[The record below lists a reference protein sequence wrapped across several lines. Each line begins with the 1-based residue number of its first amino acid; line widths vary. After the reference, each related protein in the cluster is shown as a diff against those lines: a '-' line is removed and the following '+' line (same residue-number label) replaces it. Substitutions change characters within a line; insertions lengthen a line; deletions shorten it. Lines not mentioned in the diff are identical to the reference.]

1 MEKRNKLVAVIFLAF
16 ILIVPA
22 VTVVRDLVAPAE
34 SGLSEAEQKV
44 LENNGSLQKED
55 GDESES
61 GEEMETAQEDV
72 GAEQEDGAPVE
83 EAVGFARLQNI
94 LNSFTERLFGRTRL
108 IAFNTELTSLITG
121 GTYIESTQVLLGKND
136 MFFYKTELDGHPIW
150 DYMGINHFTDEELA
164 AIADNLVATRDYL
177 ASRGIEFY
185 VMCAPNKEII
195 YPENMPDT
203 IARVDEVSRGEQ
215 LAEYIAKNTD
225 LIFVYPKDA
234 LLEAKKYTQ
243 IYYKTDTHCNQK
255 GSFVMMQELF
265 RAAYGTHAEL
275 SSVSFRCDST
285 DYLGDLAT
293 LAGLGDDD
301 KYKIDDVYVFE
312 RDTADPSQ
320 YHDQTLLFV
329 GDSFGGFLSAVCKG
343 YYKYDEVYWE
353 YPDSFN
359 IELYDKYKPDVVI
372 WERAERYCEK
382 FGADNLRK

>member
-1 MEKRNKLVAVIFLAF
+1 MEKRNKLIAVVFLAF
-16 ILIVPA
+16 ILIVPV
-22 VTVVRDLVAPAE
+22 VTVVRDFVAPE
-34 SGLSEAEQKV
+34 DGGLSEAERAV
-44 LENNGSLQKED
+44 LENNGSLQDEKNEEST
-55 GDESES
+55 ESES
-61 GEEMETAQEDV
+61 TQTDVGEEAGGQVDV
-72 GAEQEDGAPVE
+72 EQGLPAFV
-83 EAVGFARLQNI
+83 RLQNT
-94 LNSFTERLFGRTRL
+94 LNGFTERLFGRTKL
-108 IAFNTELTSLITG
+108 IAFNTGLTSFLTG
-121 GTYIESTQVLLGKND
+121 GTYIESTQVLLGKNN

-164 AIADNLVATRDYL
+164 AIAGNIVATRDYL

-185 VMCAPNKEII
+185 AMCAPNKEII

-215 LAEYIAKNTD
+215 LAEYLAENTD
-225 LIFVYPKDA
+225 LVFVYPKDA
-234 LLEAKKYTQ
+234 LLEAKKETQ

-255 GSFVMMQELF
+255 GSFVMIQELF
-265 RAAYGTHAEL
+265 REAYGTHAEL
-275 SSVSFRCDST
+275 SSVEFRCDST
-285 DYLGDLAT
+285 EYLGDLAT
-293 LAGLGDDD
+293 LAGLGNED

-312 RDTADPSQ
+312 KDTADPAQ

-353 YPDSFN
+353 YPDSFD
-359 IELYDKYKPDVVI
+359 IEMYDKYNPDVVI